1 MGSVKLLSEIA
12 AVRPAWDRLK
22 RPVWVFDQAH
32 LRTLYANPAAL
43 ELWDAPTLEDI
54 LARDFSD
61 QSETARL
68 RGERLL
74 ALTADGGQATERWT
88 FYPRGRPMTVDTVVS
103 TLRLENGGVAL
114 LLEGMSVDFLSDE
127 RRAVEALRHASTAI
141 SLFDARGHA
150 LFTNPAAWNLY
161 GENARLADRLAVPA
175 QYDALMTAV
184 AERRTWSEVCE
195 VTVDGAQRWRL
206 IDARPAPDPATGEM
220 GVLVNE
226 VDVTERIEAEAA
238 RAAAEQ
244 RVGLAAERQK
254 FISQMSHQL
263 RTPLNAVLGFAGL
276 LVDAR
281 LDGEAGDRA
290 GRIRAAGQELSEVVE
305 RLIDLT
311 AREDWGGT
319 PAREPAPRAV
329 VTGTGQMKP
338 ERPLRI
344 LCVDDNE
351 NNRALLSAVLEAQ
364 GMVCETVE
372 DGAAALHA
380 AGRGG
385 WDVILMDVH
394 MPTMDGVEASR
405 RIRGLGGLA
414 GCVPIIAV
422 TANTQDAQIQAYI
435 EAGMND
441 VIAKPVVMPALL
453 DRIAAWTQP
462 VASPLV
468 VRRRRKRGSG

>member
-161 GENARLADRLAVPA
+161 GENARLADRLAVPG

-184 AERRTWSEVCE
+184 AERRT
-195 VTVDGAQRWRL
+195 
-206 IDARPAPDPATGEM
+206 
-220 GVLVNE
+220 
-226 VDVTERIEAEAA
+226 
-238 RAAAEQ
+238 
-244 RVGLAAERQK
+244 
-254 FISQMSHQL
+254 
-263 RTPLNAVLGFAGL
+263 
-276 LVDAR
+276 
-281 LDGEAGDRA
+281 
-290 GRIRAAGQELSEVVE
+290 
-305 RLIDLT
+305 
-311 AREDWGGT
+311 
-319 PAREPAPRAV
+319 
-329 VTGTGQMKP
+329 
-338 ERPLRI
+338 
-344 LCVDDNE
+344 
-351 NNRALLSAVLEAQ
+351 
-364 GMVCETVE
+364 
-372 DGAAALHA
+372 
-380 AGRGG
+380 
-385 WDVILMDVH
+385 
-394 MPTMDGVEASR
+394 
-405 RIRGLGGLA
+405 
-414 GCVPIIAV
+414 
-422 TANTQDAQIQAYI
+422 
-435 EAGMND
+435 
-441 VIAKPVVMPALL
+441 
-453 DRIAAWTQP
+453 
-462 VASPLV
+462 
-468 VRRRRKRGSG
+468 